1 MLIKIC
7 GLKRLEDIEYANIL
21 KPDFIGFVFASSKRK
36 IDIDLAI
43 KLRNKLNKDIK
54 VVGVFRNDDIELI
67 KEVVK
72 NNIIDLIQLHGNED
86 DSYILKIKEFTNLP
100 IIKAYRDSKYSDYS
114 LFDNDDPGKGIVFDW
129 NSINTKKPFFLAG
142 GININNI
149 DAALKINPYCIDVS
163 SGVEENG
170 FKNFDKMKELIKKVR
185 QELNDET
192 IKN

>member
-21 KPDFIGFVFASSKRK
+21 KPDFIGFVFADSKRK

-72 NNIIDLIQLHGNED
+72 NNIIDLIQLHGDED

-100 IIKAYRDSKYSDYS
+100 IIKAYRDSIYSDYS
-114 LFDNDDPGKGIVFDW
+114 LFDNDNPGNGVTFDW
-129 NSINTKKPFFLAG
+129 NNINTNKPFFLAG
-142 GININNI
+142 GINIENI
-149 DAALKINPYCIDVS
+149 DNALKINPYCIDVS
-163 SGVEENG
+163 SGVETDG
-170 FKNFDKMKELIKKVR
+170 VKDFKKMEELIKR
-185 QELNDET
+185 CRDEEGR
-192 IKN
+192 N

>member
-72 NNIIDLIQLHGNED
+72 NNIIDLIQLHGDED
-86 DSYILKIKEFTNLP
+86 DSYILKIKEFTDLK
-100 IIKAYRDSKYSDYS
+100 IIKAYRDSIYSDYS
-114 LFDNDDPGKGIVFDW
+114 LFDNEDPGKGIVFDW
-129 NSINTKKPFFLAG
+129 NKINTNKPFFLAG
-142 GININNI
+142 GINIENI
-149 DAALKINPYCIDVS
+149 DKALMVNPYCIDVS
-163 SGVEENG
+163 SGAETDG
-170 FKNFDKMKELIKKVR
+170 LKDFRKMEELIKR
-185 QELNDET
+185 CRDYE
-192 IKN
+192 